1 MTQTAHVPARGPAS
15 NVPPKPARLGPEQ
28 RPETLPA
35 STTPLYGAID
45 DGLIPCLTIRESRSR
60 IALDTTII
68 LCAEHAVARH
78 REPDFPAGAW
88 PLPQTPRA
96 RAPFTSRAP
105 ALGCADVCGFGMVPA
120 DPGRTPRYDRS
131 TQNIGNRLHCQPRAK
146 ASHSAYRAFSAS
158 PAPGGFSPEA
168 KPGRVSSPASDWGA
182 GCQPCSGRI
191 VRHSLLKTRSV
202 RAPGATPSAASCCW
216 VTACQLVPNSV
227 PKNPGDGISRQQI
240 ARGRTPSEWSNGV
253 TGVSRMAG
261 ADGLAAACDFPV
273 YQIHATAG
281 ATSETGDK
289 DPCEAPCHRV
299 ARIIRPVGRF
309 RRLGTRAAAERAIEP
324 DRSTGYTS
332 LPLPCEP
339 GQQSGRPTEAVI
351 SGPGK

>member
-1 MTQTAHVPARGPAS
+1 MTRTAHVPARGPAS
-15 NVPPKPARLGPEQ
+15 DVPRKPARLGPEL

-45 DGLIPCLTIRESRSR
+45 DGLIPCLKIREPRRR

-68 LCAEHAVARH
+68 LCAEHAAAPGFCHKRLAHACHLRLART
-78 REPDFPAGAW
+78 RCGVRMCAD
-88 PLPQTPRA
+88 
-96 RAPFTSRAP
+96 
-105 ALGCADVCGFGMVPA
+105 LGCYP

-158 PAPGGFSPEA
+158 PAPGGCTPEA
-168 KPGRVSSPASDWGA
+168 KPSRVSRPASNWGA

-191 VRHSLLKTRSV
+191 VKHSLLKTRSA

-216 VTACQLVPNSV
+216 VTACQLVPNGV
-227 PKNPGDGISRQQI
+227 PKNPGHGISRQQI
-240 ARGRTPSEWSNGV
+240 ARSRPLSVWSNAV
-253 TGVSRMAG
+253 NAVSRVAG
-261 ADGLAAACDFPV
+261 PDGLAPTCDFPV
-273 YQIHATAG
+273 YQMHATAG
-281 ATSETGDK
+281 DTPETGNK
-289 DPCEAPCHRV
+289 YPCKAPCRRV
-299 ARIIRPVGRF
+299 PWMIRPVGRS
-309 RRLGTRAAAERAIEP
+309 RRLGTGPAAERAIEP
-324 DRSTGYTS
+324 NRSTGYTS

-339 GQQSGRPTEAVI
+339 GPQSGWPTEAVI